1 MGTTTHWTEC
11 PNDRWPTEFSPRLST
26 TVTLVAV
33 ATCMIVATWM
43 VSAFKVPTPTTQSSL
58 VSQADSISTVRIV
71 DPAFCQNQTWPYIDE
86 RCLKR
91 SGNPPL
97 SATSS
102 PATGSSEAST
112 RLSETAGSE
121 AITGSGTE
129 GTTLAQ
135 PNPLSGTRVETTQAD
150 EIQREVPSTE
160 GIILGNS
167 SVYQQQP
174 ESPHRTSQHHHRVPF
189 FFGFRF

>member
-1 MGTTTHWTEC
+1 MGTTTHDKWL
-11 PNDRWPTEFSPRLST
+11 TEFSPRLST
-26 TVTLVAV
+26 SATLVAV

-43 VSAFKVPTPTTQSSL
+43 VSTFKAPTPTTQSSL

-121 AITGSGTE
+121 AISGSE

-150 EIQREVPSTE
+150 EIQPEVPSTE

-189 FFGFRF
+189 FFGFHF